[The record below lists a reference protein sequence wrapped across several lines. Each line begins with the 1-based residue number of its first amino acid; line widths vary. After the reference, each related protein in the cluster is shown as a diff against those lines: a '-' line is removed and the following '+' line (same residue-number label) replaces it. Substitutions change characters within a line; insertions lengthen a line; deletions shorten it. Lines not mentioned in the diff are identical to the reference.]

1 MSGYNSNNSSSSG
14 SGNRSAQIPLDQDGN
29 PIIGGAISRMD
40 FPPREPLRR
49 ESASADVS
57 GLLGRLNPPP
67 RSRSTQ
73 QERSVSAARPLSIHE
88 GMLASAQN
96 VPSGHRE
103 RRYQHESDE
112 DDEDDTPRS
121 GPRQRAVAPLNPG
134 APLSWTP
141 GNHDLTRPMEDSG
154 EVRAE
159 RRRAEQER
167 AQAQRM
173 AESAAGKLMRT
184 MQNDIAE
191 KKGKGGDGG
200 ET

>member
-1 MSGYNSNNSSSSG
+1 M
-14 SGNRSAQIPLDQDGN
+14 
-29 PIIGGAISRMD
+29 
-40 FPPREPLRR
+40 
-49 ESASADVS
+49 
-57 GLLGRLNPPP
+57 
-67 RSRSTQ
+67 
-73 QERSVSAARPLSIHE
+73 
-88 GMLASAQN
+88 
-96 VPSGHRE
+96 
-103 RRYQHESDE
+103 
-112 DDEDDTPRS
+112 
-121 GPRQRAVAPLNPG
+121 NPG

-167 AQAQRM
+167 VQAQRM